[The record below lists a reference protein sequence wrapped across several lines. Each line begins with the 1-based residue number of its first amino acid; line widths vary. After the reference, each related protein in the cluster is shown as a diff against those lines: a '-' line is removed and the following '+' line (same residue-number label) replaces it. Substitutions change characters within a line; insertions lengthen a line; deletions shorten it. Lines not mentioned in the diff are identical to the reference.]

1 MSDQPSNRIR
11 PRNGQVT
18 FLQAVLLL
26 AVVGLAI
33 QGTLARLDVRAQ
45 LAEQAPSK
53 ATLTVKTLMVQA
65 NRAPEDLVLPG
76 TAKPYIDAPVY
87 ARISGYLKHWYPDI
101 GDRVKSNQLLAEID
115 APEIDQQLHQSLAE
129 EMTATAAEKLA
140 QHTAARYRE
149 LLVTNVVA
157 KQVAEEKAADADGRR
172 STVEAA
178 HANVQRLRE
187 LAGFKSIRAPFDGII
202 TARKIDIG
210 DLINASGAS
219 ATQLFQIASLD
230 KIRVFVQV
238 PQIYAAVMQPGLEA
252 AVRFAGRPDVVVPSR
267 LVRTA
272 NVIDPAARTL
282 LCELDIENP
291 SHALLAGAY
300 IEARFNLAAQTSTV
314 RVPATALIFRT
325 EGVRVASVDPNE
337 KVQLLPITIGRD
349 FGTEVE
355 IVSGLAAGQRVILN
369 PPDSIRENQLVH
381 VATTSKN

>member
-149 LLVTNVVA
+149 LLVTHVVA

>member
-129 EMTATAAEKLA
+129 EK
-140 QHTAARYRE
+140 
-149 LLVTNVVA
+149 
-157 KQVAEEKAADADGRR
+157 
-172 STVEAA
+172 
-178 HANVQRLRE
+178 
-187 LAGFKSIRAPFDGII
+187 
-202 TARKIDIG
+202 
-210 DLINASGAS
+210 
-219 ATQLFQIASLD
+219 
-230 KIRVFVQV
+230 
-238 PQIYAAVMQPGLEA
+238 
-252 AVRFAGRPDVVVPSR
+252 
-267 LVRTA
+267 
-272 NVIDPAARTL
+272 
-282 LCELDIENP
+282 
-291 SHALLAGAY
+291 
-300 IEARFNLAAQTSTV
+300 
-314 RVPATALIFRT
+314 
-325 EGVRVASVDPNE
+325 
-337 KVQLLPITIGRD
+337 IGR
-349 FGTEVE
+349 
-355 IVSGLAAGQRVILN
+355 A
-369 PPDSIRENQLVH
+369 H
-381 VATTSKN
+381 V

>member
-1 MSDQPSNRIR
+1 M
-11 PRNGQVT
+11 
-18 FLQAVLLL
+18 
-26 AVVGLAI
+26 
-33 QGTLARLDVRAQ
+33 
-45 LAEQAPSK
+45 
-53 ATLTVKTLMVQA
+53 
-65 NRAPEDLVLPG
+65 
-76 TAKPYIDAPVY
+76 
-87 ARISGYLKHWYPDI
+87 
-101 GDRVKSNQLLAEID
+101 
-115 APEIDQQLHQSLAE
+115 
-129 EMTATAAEKLA
+129 
-140 QHTAARYRE
+140 
-149 LLVTNVVA
+149 
-157 KQVAEEKAADADGRR
+157 
-172 STVEAA
+172 
-178 HANVQRLRE
+178 
-187 LAGFKSIRAPFDGII
+187 
-202 TARKIDIG
+202 
-210 DLINASGAS
+210 
-219 ATQLFQIASLD
+219 
-230 KIRVFVQV
+230 FVQV